1 MTAGAKLPIVSKE
14 VRDEQRELD
23 EHIDRIDRLFRE
35 HRVGSTNGAVRLLEA
50 LDELSEHLGM
60 MFALKECDGY
70 LREVVESAPSL
81 CGCADELKSDHQAL
95 FTELSHLIDQCDHDI
110 ERHRWH
116 ESWKMAE
123 MTFENFRQRLE
134 AHQLGEADLLQRA
147 FMEEVD
153 RIGVGQIAGEQ

>member
-1 MTAGAKLPIVSKE
+1 MATGAKLPIVSKE

-23 EHIDRIDRLFRE
+23 EHLDRVDRLFRE
-35 HRVGSTNGAVRLLEA
+35 HRVGTTSGAVRLLEA

-70 LREVVESAPSL
+70 LREVVETAPSL
-81 CGCADELKSDHQAL
+81 CRCADELRSDHQAL
-95 FTELSHLIDQCDHDI
+95 FTELSHLIDLCDHDI
-110 ERHRWH
+110 ERHRWQR
-116 ESWKMAE
+116 SWRMAE

-147 FMEEVD
+147 FMDDVD
-153 RIGVGQIAGEQ
+153 RMPFDRIAGEQ